1 MAGFYVPLV
10 RSPSIWTTPHV
21 EFSTSMT
28 FENLIMGLNDQFSL
42 YDSINEGAFSV
53 LGDISLLTT
62 TANSNIVVAV
72 NELDSDLW
80 GAGGGN
86 ITDLDWD
93 ETSIVSAL
101 NTLGSIVKIG
111 DSNREDHI
119 SRDSSF
125 EIIIGQPG
133 DTTVIFSLI
142 SEGDLYFEAGNDV
155 TVNVGNELIL
165 QHDGNDMITI
175 DLSDPNVNDITSHG
189 DVNIYSTYG
198 EIGLYPATEM
208 HMGGN
213 PSNPSMSYEFGAQTG
228 SNTIV
233 SHFDT
238 LHVTEGT
245 LDHKVE
251 GNEVTWLDDN
261 GFVRANLNF
270 ADGTETTF
278 ILQDEGTFGTG
289 GVTNLVGSNLVF
301 KDNSGNRFGA
311 VAPTTGNNLQI
322 QTGST
327 PAINFSNDGASFTGA
342 IKLPTTGPS
351 KVPDEFQTELGT
363 SYNAVHQLLD
373 ALNRKVPLVYTRY
386 GVLLNKMTP

>member
-1 MAGFYVPLV
+1 
-10 RSPSIWTTPHV
+10 
-21 EFSTSMT
+21 MT